1 MYTLAFTCTRHDK
14 INSLT
19 SIIMPLEGLW
29 TKLQAYKWMSRK
41 DMNHQANNNFLH
53 FPGDILAFTV
63 I

>member
-1 MYTLAFTCTRHDK
+1 
-14 INSLT
+14 
-19 SIIMPLEGLW
+19 MPLEGLW

-63 I
+63 IWAFLDVFCKAYKCQAYLFW

>member
-1 MYTLAFTCTRHDK
+1 
-14 INSLT
+14 
-19 SIIMPLEGLW
+19 MPLEGLW